1 MSSFV
6 ARTAP
11 QIYRDLVSKVVTN
24 LGGLNIDEGGP
35 ETAILGAVSE
45 EMALHEARLEALVNA
60 HGLDATGP
68 DLDDVVAQIMSGLA
82 VARGPATRASAAA
95 MRATRAT
102 STGALTIPAGSVF
115 YRLDDKSIR
124 YATTEEV
131 EIADGALT
139 YPGAGQ
145 TPIRVRCLTVGKAGN
160 ARPGLVRGIESAPS
174 GIIEVTNVE
183 PIGGGSDVE
192 RDGSLQQRARL
203 LLASIAKAQPAA
215 LRYLAGRWV
224 AADGTAIRHA
234 ATFED
239 PGTPGYTEL
248 LLDDGEGFIG
258 ATRAAAETTGTVP
271 PTGAPYL
278 WFDGPAATEPL
289 VSIDGGPYQLASA
302 IPGAVVIHERGRVEF
317 LEGYGPAAG
326 ATWSIVGHLVY
337 VGAIAEVQRVIEGD
351 TFAAAAL
358 DYGWRAAGTRVR
370 ARPPLVSEIAVEVR
384 CEYAFSNVVQTIEDG
399 NNLVTDAIVEF
410 FRSTPPGEP
419 FRRFALAVEVGR
431 IREVTNFEVVS
442 PPADVRP
449 LTPRHRVSTAA
460 NLVTFE

>member
-6 ARTAP
+6 ARTAK
-11 QIYRDLVSKVVTN
+11 QIYRDLVAKVVTN
-24 LGGLNIDEGGP
+24 FGALNIDEGGP
-35 ETAILGAVSE
+35 ETAILGAASE
-45 EMALHEARLEALVNA
+45 EMALHEARLEALVRA
-60 HGLDATGP
+60 HGLDATGT
-68 DLDDVVAQIMSGLA
+68 DLDDVIAQIMSGLA
-82 VARGPATRASAAA
+82 VRRGPATRAYASA
-95 MRATRAT
+95 MRVTRAT
-102 STGALTIPAGSVF
+102 SSGALTVPAGSIF
-115 YRLDDKSIR
+115 YRLDDKSVR

-131 EIADGALT
+131 TIPDGALT

-145 TPIRVRCLTVGKAGN
+145 DPIRVRCLTVGKAGN
-160 ARPGLVRGIESAPS
+160 VRPGLVRGIESAPS
-174 GIIEVTNVE
+174 AIVEVTNVE
-183 PIGGGSDVE
+183 PIGGGNDVE

-203 LLASIAKAQPAA
+203 LLSAIAKAQPGA

-224 AADGTAIRHA
+224 AADETAIRHA

-248 LLDDGEGFIG
+248 LLDDGEGLVG
-258 ATRAAAETTGTVP
+258 ATRAAAETAGTIP
-271 PTGAPYL
+271 PTGSPYL

-289 VSIDGGPYQLASA
+289 ISIDGGPYQLASA

-317 LEGYGPAAG
+317 LEGYGPAPG

-370 ARPPLVSEIAVEVR
+370 ARPPLVAEVALNVR
-384 CEYAFSNVVQTIEDG
+384 CEYAFSNAVQTIEDG
-399 NNLVTDAIVEF
+399 NNLVAEAIVEF
-410 FRSTPPGEP
+410 FRATPPGEP
-419 FRRFALAVEVGR
+419 FRRFALAVEIGKLS
-431 IREVTNFEVVS
+431 EVVNFEVVS

-449 LTPRHRVSTAA
+449 LSPRHRVSTATH
-460 NLVTFE
+460 LVTFA